1 MCRWVTCNQDTEQ
14 AVVVELFKCVRMM
27 HMDKKTLTGALTW
40 RAPLPPSVPKE
51 VSAALFVRS
60 APAYGKGKSVGL
72 SGCRL
77 SSF

>member
-1 MCRWVTCNQDTEQ
+1 VCRWVTCNEDTDR

-51 VSAALFVRS
+51 VLYARHLLMERAKVW
-60 APAYGKGKSVGL
+60 A
-72 SGCRL
+72 
-77 SSF
+77 